1 MNFDRKS
8 VKDDF
13 VASIATLCGTHGA
26 SGFEDE
32 MVELVKNM
40 VRGYVDE
47 TKTDVMNNL
56 IAFKKGNGK
65 MKVMVVAHTDEIGLI
80 VKKIDQKGFLWFDTL
95 GGIRPQAL
103 FGKHVVVKTSSG
115 LVDGLVNYIKPG
127 RVDAMEQMPDLQ
139 DFFIDIGAKNL
150 TEAEEMGLEIG
161 NSVSIDYPVYFL
173 GKDKN
178 RVAGKALDDRACVFQ
193 LIELMKLL
201 KDDEDCP
208 DVYAVFSSQEEVGC
222 RGAKTAAYTIE
233 PDVAISLDISISND
247 IPDVAERKIITALD
261 KGPVIKVMDRSKTT
275 SVGVL
280 STPKVVGAMKEVA
293 KAAGLSYQL
302 EVYSAGTTDSAT
314 MHLERGGIAS
324 GGVLLPTRYVH
335 SYELASV
342 NDLVDGVELL
352 YRYVKSLA

>member
-13 VASIATLCGTHGA
+13 VKSIAILCGTHAA

-32 MVELVKNM
+32 MIELVEGM
-40 VRGYVDE
+40 IREYVDE
-47 TKTDVMNNL
+47 MKVDVMKNL
-56 IAFKKGNGK
+56 ITLKRGNGRT
-65 MKVMVVAHTDEIGLI
+65 KVMVVAHTDEIGLI
-80 VKKIDQKGFLWFDTL
+80 IKKIDPKGFLWFDVL
-95 GGIRPQAL
+95 GGVKPQAL
-103 FGKHVVVKTSSG
+103 FGKHVVVKTASG
-115 LVDGLVNYIKPG
+115 LVDGLVNYVKPG
-127 RVDAMEQMPDLQ
+127 RVDAMEQLPDLQ
-139 DFFIDIGAKNL
+139 DFFIDVGVKDRQ
-150 TEAEEMGLEIG
+150 EAEEMGIEIG

-173 GKDKN
+173 GKDKS

-201 KDDEDCP
+201 KDDTNCP

-222 RGAKTAAYTIE
+222 RGAKTAAYAIE

-261 KGPVIKVMDRSKTT
+261 KGPAIKVMDRSKTS

-280 STPKVVGAMKEVA
+280 STSNVVGAMK
-293 KAAGLSYQL
+293 KAAETAGLSYQL

-324 GGVLLPTRYVH
+324 GGILLPTRYVH

-352 YRYVKSLA
+352 YRYVKALS

>member
-1 MNFDRKS
+1 MSFDRKT

-13 VASIATLCGTHGA
+13 IQSIAALSGTHGT

-32 MVELVKNM
+32 MNELVEGMIRK
-40 VRGYVDE
+40 YVDKME
-47 TKTDVMNNL
+47 VDVMKNL

-65 MKVMVVAHTDEIGLI
+65 NKVMIVAHTDEIGLI
-80 VKKIDQKGFLWFDTL
+80 VKKIDQKGFLWFDVL
-95 GGIRPQAL
+95 GGVRPQSL
-103 FGKHVVVKTSSG
+103 FGKHVVVKTASG

-127 RVDAMEQMPDLQ
+127 RVEAMEQMPDVQ
-139 DFFIDIGAKNL
+139 DFFIDVGAKNQK
-150 TEAEEMGLEIG
+150 EAEELGIEIG

-173 GKDKN
+173 GKDKD
-178 RVAGKALDDRACVFQ
+178 RVAGKALDNRACVFQ

-201 KDDEDCP
+201 KDDEDRP

-222 RGAKTAAYTIE
+222 RGAKTAAYAID
-233 PDVAISLDISISND
+233 PDVAISLDISIAND

-261 KGPVIKVMDRSKTT
+261 KGPVIKIRDNSKTT
-275 SVGVL
+275 SVGVI
-280 STPKVVGAMKEVA
+280 STPKVVSMMKEVA

-302 EVYSAGTTDSAT
+302 EVYSAGSTDSAT
-314 MHLERGGIAS
+314 MHMERGGIAS
-324 GGVLLPTRYVH
+324 GGILLPTRYVH

-352 YRYVKSLA
+352 YRYVLAMA